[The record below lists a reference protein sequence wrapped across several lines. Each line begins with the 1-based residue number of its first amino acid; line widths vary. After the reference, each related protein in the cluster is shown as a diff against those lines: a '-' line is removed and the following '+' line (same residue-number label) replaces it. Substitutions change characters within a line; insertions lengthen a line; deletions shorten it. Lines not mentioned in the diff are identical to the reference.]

1 MARKQRTFADKVQ
14 AKKHVVI
21 CPECNTPIQSVF
33 QVRTVKSE
41 RSGAWRFKQRLV
53 QVCKCNQKEVYS

>member
-14 AKKHVVI
+14 AKTHVVE
-21 CPECNTPIQSVF
+21 CPKCNSPIQPVLM
-33 QVRTVKSE
+33 VRSVKSE
-41 RSGAWRFKQRLV
+41 TSGVWKFKRQLI

>member
-14 AKKHVVI
+14 AKTHVVT
-21 CPECNTPIQSVF
+21 CAKCNTPIQPVF
-33 QVRTVKSE
+33 LVRTVKSE
-41 RSGAWRFKQRLV
+41 QSGAWKFKQRRV